1 MPVTL
6 VLADDHPII
15 LDALENLFRS
25 ERDFEVVARCTTG
38 DETLEAVRKHQPD
51 VLVLDIRMPETDG
64 LDVLREMK
72 KQKITS
78 RVVILTA
85 GLDDHEVLDAIRLGV
100 SGFVLKEMAPEA
112 LVECIRKV
120 HAGGRWLER
129 TSLQQAM
136 EKALVFE
143 EGARQ
148 IAEILT
154 RREIEITRLVAGGL
168 RNRDIAKKLFIS
180 EGTVKIHLHRI
191 YEKLNV
197 DSRLAL
203 SLYARDRGLA

>member
-203 SLYARDRGLA
+203 SLYARDKGLA